1 GRASHRVH
9 RGHRRQP
16 GGAGAIAVYRAG
28 AAIFSTDAAVSFAR
42 PSVVENPVR
51 RLRPSGACQ
60 GMVGD
65 GGCRGRHGRRM
76 SRVIPD
82 DVSPRQLA
90 ASGPATS
97 AWVSANAGS
106 GKTYVLAQRVIRLLL
121 EGTPAAKILCLTFT
135 KSAAAHMANQVFDT
149 LARWVA
155 LDDAALDLAVGRLEG
170 GPPGAA

>member
-1 GRASHRVH
+1 M
-9 RGHRRQP
+9 
-16 GGAGAIAVYRAG
+16 
-28 AAIFSTDAAVSFAR
+28 
-42 PSVVENPVR
+42 N
-51 RLRPSGACQ
+51 
-60 GMVGD
+60 
-65 GGCRGRHGRRM
+65 
-76 SRVIPD
+76 RVIPD
-82 DVSPRQLA
+82 DVLRLQIQASDPA
-90 ASGPATS
+90 AS

-170 GPPGAA
+170 RPPSAARRGRARRLFAEALEVPGGLKVQTIHAFCTRLLHLFPFEANVAARFSVLEEAASQRRARGRERA